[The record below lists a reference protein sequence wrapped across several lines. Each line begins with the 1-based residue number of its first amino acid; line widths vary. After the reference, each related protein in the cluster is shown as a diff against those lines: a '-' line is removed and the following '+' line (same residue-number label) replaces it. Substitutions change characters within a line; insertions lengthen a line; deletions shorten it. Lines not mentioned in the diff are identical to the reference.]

1 MFGNRV
7 VILCVAIVLVTGC
20 VQRES
25 GNAGAA
31 PSVLQQAIDGTHRSA
46 ANRARDIARKPAETL
61 AFWGFRPD
69 MTVVE
74 VWPGGGWYTEV
85 LAPAL
90 RDEGRLIAASFPESA
105 KPPFR
110 AAIGRDYLAK
120 LAADPEVYGRVEVV
134 PFDPPEYT
142 VLAPAGTADMVIL
155 SRHFHNF
162 IATGIV
168 DEVLASAFEALRP
181 GGVLAIVQHRALP
194 DAVPEWEQRSGYV
207 REQWLIEAV
216 TSAGFVLQAV
226 SSMHHNPRD
235 GREHEDGVWSL
246 PPSFRSCSRMEAS
259 TEKQACL
266 DRFTAIGESD
276 RMTLKFVK
284 PD

>member
-7 VILCVAIVLVTGC
+7 VILCVTAMLLTGC
-20 VQRES
+20 IHGNS
-25 GNAGAA
+25 GRNDAA
-31 PSVLQQAIDGTHRSA
+31 PSVLQQAIEGSHRSA
-46 ANRARDIARKPAETL
+46 ANRARDVARKPAETL
-61 AFWGFRPD
+61 AFWGFRPE

-90 RDEGRLIAASFPESA
+90 RDQGRLIAASFPESA
-105 KPPFR
+105 KPSFR

-120 LAADPEVYGRVEVV
+120 LAANPALYDRVEIV

-162 IATGIV
+162 IASGIV
-168 DEVLASAFEALRP
+168 DQVLVSALEALRP

-207 REQWLIEAV
+207 REQWLIETV

-235 GREHEDGVWSL
+235 SRVHEDGVWSL
-246 PPSFRSCSRMEAS
+246 PPSFRTCSRMDAA

>member
-7 VILCVAIVLVTGC
+7 VILSVAMMLVAGC
-20 VQRES
+20 IHGQS
-25 GNAGAA
+25 GSAGAVS
-31 PSVLQQAIDGTHRSA
+31 SVLQQALDGPHRSA
-46 ANRARDIARKPAETL
+46 ANRARDVARKPAETL
-61 AFWGFRPD
+61 AFWGFSPD

-90 RDEGRLIAASFPESA
+90 RENGRLIAASFPESA

-120 LAADPEVYGRVEVV
+120 LAAIPDVYDRVEVV

-142 VLAPAGTADMVIL
+142 ALAPAGTADMVIL

-162 IATGIV
+162 IAAGIV
-168 DEVLASAFEALRP
+168 DEVLASALEALRP

-207 REQWLIEAV
+207 REQWLIETV
-216 TSAGFVLQAV
+216 TSAGFILQAV

-235 GREHEDGVWSL
+235 SRAHDDGVWSL
-246 PPSFRSCSRMEAS
+246 PPSFRTCSRMEAS

-284 PD
+284 PG

>member
-1 MFGNRV
+1 MFGNRL
-7 VILCVAIVLVTGC
+7 VILCVATMLVTGC
-20 VQRES
+20 IHGGS
-25 GNAGAA
+25 GKTETAA
-31 PSVLQQAIDGTHRSA
+31 SVLQQAVDGPHRSP
-46 ANRARDIARKPAETL
+46 ANRARDAARKPLETL

-74 VWPGGGWYTEV
+74 VWPGGGWYTEL

-90 RDEGRLIAASFPESA
+90 REEGRLIAASFPESA
-105 KPPFR
+105 KPSFR

-120 LAADPEVYGRVEVV
+120 LAATPEVYDQVEVV
-134 PFDPPEYT
+134 PFDPPDFT
-142 VLAPAGTADMVIL
+142 QLAPAGTVDMVIL

-162 IATGIV
+162 ISTGIV
-168 DEVLASAFEALRP
+168 DEVLASALEALRP

-194 DAVPEWEQRSGYV
+194 DAVPEWEQRTGYV
-207 REQWLIEAV
+207 REQWLIDTVA
-216 TSAGFVLQAV
+216 SAGFALQAV

-235 GREHEDGVWSL
+235 EREHQDGVWSL
-246 PPSFRSCSRMEAS
+246 PPSFRTCSRIEVP

-266 DRFTAIGESD
+266 DRFSAIGESD